1 MGLQAVFRWVA
12 FAVSASV
19 LVACGSGS
27 DEPARTSDTRKAA
40 GRTAAAAPRFDT
52 PGTVVL
58 LWCNSVDATT
68 RVMLSAVS
76 LRDGG
81 TVASTTFE
89 LPEAIKPSVDC
100 ENYDST
106 AASSVPVRSM
116 FDRSLRR
123 MAVTV
128 TDDTTNAER
137 ASTVGVPGGVPAELP
152 PAAGG
157 FTSTPDQEH
166 AVFKPGTDEL
176 WFIDTGADQ
185 VMSLDPATGRTTS
198 HGAPTGDGQTIAVG
212 PEGYFVADSGWATYD
227 PVVAPDGKDAM
238 IDSHLVHLGKSPED
252 SPQIGGFSNPVPGDK
267 KASCGSAQAWL
278 DDQRLLCDNHSGT
291 GPEFALVTF
300 SPGRKSI
307 TGFRD
312 DLLPKTDL
320 TSFSPV
326 LSPDHNSFAFLTLQG
341 QRITLFTQ
349 SFIPGATPMQ
359 VADVQPPT
367 QPEDTLGQTLTP
379 TILTWQ

>member
-1 MGLQAVFRWVA
+1 MVGLQAVVRWLA
-12 FAVSASV
+12 IAVSVSV

-27 DEPARTSDTRKAA
+27 GGS
-40 GRTAAAAPRFDT
+40 GRRSGTGKTASTAAVGGPRFDM

-58 LWCNSVDATT
+58 LWCNSIDTST

-76 LRDGG
+76 LRDRS

-89 LPEAIKPSVDC
+89 LPEAIKPSVGC

-106 AASSVPVRSM
+106 TASSVPMRSM

-137 ASTVGVPGGVPAELP
+137 ASTVDVASGVPAKLP
-152 PAAGG
+152 PVAGG
-157 FTSTPDQEH
+157 FTSTPDQERS
-166 AVFKPGTDEL
+166 VFQPGTDEL
-176 WFIDTGADQ
+176 WFIDTGVNQ

-212 PEGYFVADSGWATYD
+212 PRGYFVVDSGWATYD
-227 PVVAPDGKDAM
+227 PVVAPDGRDAM
-238 IDSHLVHLGKSPED
+238 VDSRLVPLGKSPED
-252 SPQIGGFSNPVPGDK
+252 SPQIGGLLNPVPGK
-267 KASCGSAQAWL
+267 KASCDSAQAWL
-278 DDQRLLCDNHSGT
+278 DDQTLLCNTGT
-291 GPEFALVTF
+291 DTGREFGLVTF
-300 SPGRKSI
+300 SVGRKSI
-307 TGFRD
+307 TGYRKG
-312 DLLPKTDL
+312 LLPEANL
-320 TSFSPV
+320 TSFSAVP
-326 LSPDHNSFAFLTLQG
+326 SPDHNSFAFLTRQG

-349 SFIPGATPMQ
+349 SLIPGATPMQ
-359 VADVQPPT
+359 VADVQPPRPP
-367 QPEDTLGQTLTP
+367 QDTLGQTLIP